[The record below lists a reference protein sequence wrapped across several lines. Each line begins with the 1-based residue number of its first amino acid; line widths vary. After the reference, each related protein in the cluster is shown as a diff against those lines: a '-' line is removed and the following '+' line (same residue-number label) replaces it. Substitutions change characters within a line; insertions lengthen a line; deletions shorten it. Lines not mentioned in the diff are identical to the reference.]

1 LLDFLTPAELEAA
14 KLSLIV
20 GVSSAGF
27 SLPFGI
33 ILGWLLARKNFIGKG
48 VLDSLLHLPMVVP
61 PVVTGYILLILF
73 GKRGIIG
80 KPLFEIFGFSFAF
93 NIKGAALASA
103 VIAFPL
109 LVRAVRIS
117 MEGVDKNLEDA
128 ARTLGAGRLKVF
140 FTITVPLCMSGIISG
155 TVMAFAR
162 SLGEFGATITFVS
175 NIPGETKTLPL
186 ALYSQLQIPGQE
198 HAVVR
203 IAVISLIFAF
213 LALIA
218 SEYFAR
224 KNMQKRAS

>member
-1 LLDFLTPAELEAA
+1 MIFLTPAEMEAA

-20 GVSSAGF
+20 GVSSAAG

-33 ILGWLLARKNFIGKG
+33 ILGWLLARKNFAGKG
-48 VLDSLLHLPMVVP
+48 VLDALLHLPMVVP

-73 GKRGIIG
+73 GKRGLLG
-80 KPLFEIFGFSFAF
+80 KPLFEIFGFTFAF

-109 LVRAVRIS
+109 LVRAIRIS
-117 MEGVDKNLEDA
+117 MEGVDQNLEAA
-128 ARTLGAGRLKVF
+128 ARTLGAGRLRTFLTV
-140 FTITVPLCMSGIISG
+140 TVPLSLSGIISG
-155 TVMAFAR
+155 VVMAFAR

-198 HAVVR
+198 SGAVR
-203 IAVISLIFAF
+203 LATISLILAF

-224 KNMQKRAS
+224 KNRRKGNG

>member
-1 LLDFLTPAELEAA
+1 MIPFLSPAEIEAA

-20 GVSSAGF
+20 GTSSAAG

-33 ILGWLLARKNFIGKG
+33 ALGWLLARKNFAGKG
-48 VLDSLLHLPMVVP
+48 VLDALLHLPLVVP

-73 GKRGIIG
+73 GKRGILG
-80 KPLFEIFGFSFAF
+80 KPLFEMFGFTFAF

-109 LVRAVRIS
+109 LVRAIRIS
-117 MEGVDKNLEDA
+117 MEGVDQNLEAA
-128 ARTLGAGRLKVF
+128 ARTLGAGRLKTF
-140 FTITVPLCMSGIISG
+140 FTITLPLSIGGIISG
-155 TVMAFAR
+155 VVMAFAR

-198 HAVVR
+198 GGAVR
-203 IAVISLIFAF
+203 LAIISLILAF

-224 KNMQKRAS
+224 KNRRKAN